1 MFIPKLY
8 GFKIFGKKG
17 SNYYEIFKNA
27 KKYLKERS
35 PTKNER
41 EKNQLDDFI
50 KKFDLVNIS

>member
-1 MFIPKLY
+1 LY

-17 SNYYEIFKNA
+17 SKYFEIVKNA

-35 PTKNER
+35 PPKNDR
-41 EKNQLDDFI
+41 EKHQLDDFI